1 MHFSRVIGG
10 LALWGVIGSVM
21 ANLTYETMRN
31 LTAATDESRE
41 RILGVGEAWGAEVL
55 GEGKQVVVG
64 GGERDEV
71 EDVSFVF
78 PFYVVPWGYF
88 PVFFCLKYK
97 NTDAIGTLF
106 GCTSSL

>member
-64 GGERDEV
+64 GGR
-71 EDVSFVF
+71 FV
-78 PFYVVPWGYF
+78 
-88 PVFFCLKYK
+88 PVYQGFVLH
-97 NTDAIGTLF
+97 F
-106 GCTSSL
+106 GSSSAR